1 MPHKKQ
7 SAKQKPQK
15 KRTWFFQKYIAEGR
29 ARADIYLANRPHRS
43 FKPTPRTVRK
53 SKKIAKIGSLI
64 VGTFADMWRF
74 KKQLGTL
81 GLLFSLAVLVFVGA
95 ISQINFV
102 DVRHA
107 AQDVF
112 SGNLGAIGT
121 TATLFAAA
129 ITGSLNPTLT
139 PLQQFLAIFLV
150 FLFWLVIIWV
160 LRKKLSDKPVTV
172 REALYNAGAP
182 IIPTVVVATVL
193 VFQAIPGALGLIAG
207 SLTLSGVWLQG
218 GVESM
223 LVTVAAALLCV
234 LSVYWI
240 GGSALALVAV
250 SLPGVYPWRAL
261 SVASELVV
269 GQRWRLILRVFLMV
283 VTVVA
288 VWALL
293 LIPALFLDGWLK
305 FDWLPLIP
313 ILVLLLYG
321 FTLVYCTTY
330 IYKMYRSLL

>member
-1 MPHKKQ
+1 MPHKQ
-7 SAKQKPQK
+7 NAKQKTPK
-15 KRTWFFQKYIAEGR
+15 KRTWFFQKYIAEGQ
-29 ARADIYLANRPHRS
+29 ARANRYLAGRPHRS
-43 FKPTPRTVRK
+43 FKPTPRAAIKT
-53 SKKIAKIGSLI
+53 KKIAKTGSLI
-64 VGTFADMWRF
+64 GGTFGDMWRF

-81 GLLFSLAVLVFVGA
+81 GLLFSFAILVLVGT
-95 ISQINFV
+95 ISQINFI

-107 AQDVF
+107 AQELF
-112 SGNLGAIGT
+112 SGNLGAVGT
-121 TATLFAAA
+121 TTTLFAAA

-139 PLQQFLAIFLV
+139 QLQQFLAIFLV

-160 LRKKLSDKPVTV
+160 LRKKLSDKPATI
-172 REALYNAGAP
+172 RDALYNAGAP

-193 VFQAIPGALGLIAG
+193 VFQAIPGALGLVAG

-240 GGSALALVAV
+240 GGSALALVVV
-250 SLPGVYPWRAL
+250 SLPGIYPWRAL
-261 SVASELVV
+261 SVASELVI
-269 GQRWRLILRVFLMV
+269 GQRWRLILRIFLMIL
-283 VTVVA
+283 TVVA
-288 VWALL
+288 VWAALL
-293 LIPALFLDGWLK
+293 MPALLLDGWLK

-321 FTLVYCTTY
+321 FTLVYCMTY